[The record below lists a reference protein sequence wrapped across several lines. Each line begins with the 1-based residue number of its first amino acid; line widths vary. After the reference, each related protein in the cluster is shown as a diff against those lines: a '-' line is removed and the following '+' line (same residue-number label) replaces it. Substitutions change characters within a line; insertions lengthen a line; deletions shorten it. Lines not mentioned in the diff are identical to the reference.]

1 MACIKGFV
9 GYTSK
14 QRLMKSFNKYFLPI
28 VLALG
33 FICAGCGRNTVKVY
47 HVATDDSDTAPP
59 PLPTTPTP
67 ASPDASAMMSPH
79 GAAALPQI
87 KYVLP
92 DDWQEAQ
99 PSEIRVA
106 SFLVANPH
114 GQPADVGVIP
124 LPTTGQEIQL
134 INMWRQ
140 QLQLPPTTDTNTD
153 NVASA
158 ITVGNNPGKLFDLV
172 SETNLIDGKARAR
185 ILVAMTVQGSTSWFI
200 KMVGE
205 ESFVEGKKDEFL
217 KFLQSVSFSES
228 PPPPAAMSAAA
239 GNPTSDNKPA
249 WSVPADWQEAPLSQF
264 LLAKFA
270 IHGPDHAQADVNV
283 SQMAGEGGGLAANV
297 NRWRHQLGLDPV
309 DGTDLDKLVT
319 NVSTGG
325 TPASMVDF
333 TGTDAKTGKKA
344 RLVGVI
350 LPLAGQTW
358 FYKLM
363 GDETIVAQQ
372 KDAFIKFIQS
382 ARYPDVN

>member
-1 MACIKGFV
+1 M
-9 GYTSK
+9 
-14 QRLMKSFNKYFLPI
+14 
-28 VLALG
+28 
-33 FICAGCGRNTVKVY
+33 
-47 HVATDDSDTAPP
+47 
-59 PLPTTPTP
+59 
-67 ASPDASAMMSPH
+67 
-79 GAAALPQI
+79 
-87 KYVLP
+87 
-92 DDWQEAQ
+92 
-99 PSEIRVA
+99 
-106 SFLVANPH
+106 
-114 GQPADVGVIP
+114 
-124 LPTTGQEIQL
+124 
-134 INMWRQ
+134 
-140 QLQLPPTTDTNTD
+140 
-153 NVASA
+153 
-158 ITVGNNPGKLFDLV
+158 
-172 SETNLIDGKARAR
+172 
-185 ILVAMTVQGSTSWFI
+185 
-200 KMVGE
+200 
-205 ESFVEGKKDEFL
+205 
-217 KFLQSVSFSES
+217 
-228 PPPPAAMSAAA
+228 
-239 GNPTSDNKPA
+239 
-249 WSVPADWQEAPLSQF
+249 SQF